1 MLDTGV
7 DIPEAVNLAI
17 MKLVQ
22 SRIKL
27 EQMIGRGTRSQ
38 AACRPALYHLLPNGQ
53 KTEFLVIDFWDN
65 RFNRTA
71 EEVTAQ
77 ELPILT
83 SLFSTRL
90 KLLETYLDDQNNTDC
105 KDIISDLRRIVDRI
119 PVDSFTVK
127 RAMPEIESVWTDVFW
142 SYLVQIGRA
151 SCRERV

>member
-1 MLDTGV
+1 MLTPEGYL
-7 DIPEAVNLAI
+7 EAVNLAI

-38 AACRPALYHLLPNGQ
+38 AVRRPALYHLVFPNVVR

-65 RFNRTA
+65 RFNRMV

-83 SLFSTRL
+83 SLFSA
-90 KLLETYLDDQNNTDC
+90 Y
-105 KDIISDLRRIVDRI
+105 
-119 PVDSFTVK
+119 
-127 RAMPEIESVWTDVFW
+127 
-142 SYLVQIGRA
+142 
-151 SCRERV
+151 RV